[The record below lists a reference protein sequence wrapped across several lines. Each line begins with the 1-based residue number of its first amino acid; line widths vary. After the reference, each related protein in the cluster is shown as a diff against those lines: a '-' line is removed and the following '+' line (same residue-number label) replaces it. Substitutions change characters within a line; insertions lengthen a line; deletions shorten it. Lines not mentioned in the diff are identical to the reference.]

1 MCTFSY
7 ICSATCTCPPAVL
20 NVVRCCCPARR
31 HMALACARPPCTT
44 TLNVGGRSRPCVCR
58 ASFLEYSKVK
68 EFMWIWPNTL
78 NHNGWSFDQTMSVHQ
93 KSDPPGSCDRTNS
106 REFNDSPR
114 IQCDVAILT
123 HHRNF
128 PANLTNYCR
137 LPQLSPFRYT
147 KGRNSA
153 LWTRCRH

>member
-58 ASFLEYSKVK
+58 ASILEYSKVK

-93 KSDPPGSCDRTNS
+93 KSNVYGLVPGPRSVLSVWVMLFWADIHSVLNPKMEQEHQTDRPVPITLFIYHS
-106 REFNDSPR
+106 SID
-114 IQCDVAILT
+114 T
-123 HHRNF
+123 
-128 PANLTNYCR
+128 
-137 LPQLSPFRYT
+137 
-147 KGRNSA
+147 
-153 LWTRCRH
+153 